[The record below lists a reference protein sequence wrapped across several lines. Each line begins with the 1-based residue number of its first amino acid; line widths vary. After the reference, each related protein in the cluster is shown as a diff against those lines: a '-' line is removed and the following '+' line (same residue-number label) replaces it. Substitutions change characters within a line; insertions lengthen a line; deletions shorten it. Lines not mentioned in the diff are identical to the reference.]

1 MKTYT
6 IPRGRGSYF
15 GMLLVRRARMA
26 QVPIKTVFD
35 FSETF
40 RLGLTAFND
49 TVHVINVRANT
60 SFVYALKEILG
71 NKRISKSCVLRLS
84 Y

>member
-1 MKTYT
+1 
-6 IPRGRGSYF
+6 
-15 GMLLVRRARMA
+15 MA

-40 RLGLTAFND
+40 RLGLTAFN
-49 TVHVINVRANT
+49 VHVINVRANT
-60 SFVYALKEILG
+60 SSVYAFKEILG

-84 Y
+84 

>member
-1 MKTYT
+1 MITYN

-15 GMLLVRRARMA
+15 DMSLVRRACVA

-40 RLGLTAFND
+40 RLGLTAFN
-49 TVHVINVRANT
+49 VHVINVRANT

-84 Y
+84 

>member
-1 MKTYT
+1 MITYN

-15 GMLLVRRARMA
+15 DMLLVRRARMA

-35 FSETF
+35 FFETF

-49 TVHVINVRANT
+49 IVHVINIRANI

-84 Y
+84 

>member
-1 MKTYT
+1 MITYN

-15 GMLLVRRARMA
+15 DMLLVRRARMA

-40 RLGLTAFND
+40 RLGLTAFN
-49 TVHVINVRANT
+49 VHVINVRANT

-84 Y
+84 